1 MAIRLTGLSSGLDT
15 DAIVKELT
23 KAHQSKVDKVKGEQ
37 TKLQWKKEAWAALN
51 TKLYNFYTG
60 ALSDLQSVGTYRTK
74 KISSSAES
82 KVSFTSS
89 PGAVTGTHKLSVTSL
104 ASAAYLTGAK
114 ISTKKTDHTTSYKAT
129 AGTTAAKDILNS
141 KGYASD
147 ISGSKLTVSGADGK
161 EATLTVG
168 SLDAGATLD
177 DVAADLTQQLKDQ
190 GINDLSVEYVDGGF
204 QFTNTSATAKTE
216 DGKTTYEGGTTYT
229 VKGADEDSAAKL
241 GVSKDGV
248 SVQSQAA
255 GDTAYTVKTGA
266 FAYEMTISDGEAYS
280 GNTKLSDMGI
290 AKDAAFSVTV
300 GGDTKTFTIDQ
311 NTTLSDLAK
320 ELSKLGVTANYDAG
334 QGRFYINASDSGTD
348 KDFTITS
355 SDPSALETLG
365 LGTGSTKVDATDA
378 TVIYNGV
385 EYTQG
390 SNNFSI
396 NGLGFTVKDVTTTT
410 DETGNVVKDNP
421 MTISVETDV
430 DAIYNKIKNFV
441 KEYNSLMEEM
451 NKLYNADS
459 AKDYDML
466 TDDEKNEM
474 SDKEVEKWEDKIK
487 ESLLRRDDSVGNML
501 NIMQKIVST
510 RMDVTL
516 SDGSTRRMSLSSLG
530 INTGSWTEGGKL
542 HIYGDSEDAEYSGK
556 SNALMEMLQSD
567 PDAVLQTLSGI
578 GKNLYTNFQKAMKSS
593 NLSSALTFYNDK
605 EYDTQIDDYK
615 DKIKSLQEKMN
626 DAQDKYYKQFSTMEA
641 KLAQMNSQ
649 MSYLSSMLG

>member
-1 MAIRLTGLSSGLDT
+1 MAIRLTGLASGMDT
-15 DAIVKELT
+15 DSIVRELT
-23 KAHQSKVDKVKGEQ
+23 RAHQSKVDKVKGEQ

-74 KISSSAES
+74 KITSSAAS

-89 PGAVTGTHKLSVTSL
+89 PNAVTGTHKLSVTSL

-129 AGTTAAKDILNS
+129 AGSTAAKDILDS

-147 ISGSKLTVSGADGK
+147 ISGSQLTVSGADGR
-161 EATLTVG
+161 EATITVG
-168 SLDAGATLD
+168 ALGAGTTLD
-177 DVAADLTQQLKDQ
+177 DVAADMTQQLKDQ
-190 GINDLSVEYVDGGF
+190 GINDLTVMYADGAL

-216 DGKTTYEGGTTYT
+216 DGTTTYEGGTTYT
-229 VKGADEDSAAKL
+229 VKGADDDSAARL

-248 SVQSQAA
+248 AVQSQAA
-255 GDTAYTVKTGA
+255 GDTAYTVKTA
-266 FAYEMTISDGEAYS
+266 VFAYEETVTDGQEFS
-280 GNTKLSDMGI
+280 GSTKLSDMGI

-300 GGDTKTFTIDQ
+300 GGETKTFTIDQ
-311 NTTLSDLAK
+311 NTTLSDLAN
-320 ELSKLGVTANYDAG
+320 EISKLGVKANYDAG

-365 LGTGSTKVDATDA
+365 LGAGSTKVAATDA

-396 NGLGFTVKDVTTTT
+396 NGLSFTVKDLTTTT
-410 DETGNVVKDNP
+410 DAAGNVVKDDP

-430 DAIYNKIKNFV
+430 EAIYDKIKNFV
-441 KEYNSLMEEM
+441 KEYNSLIEEM

-459 AKDYDML
+459 AKDYNML
-466 TDDEKNEM
+466 TDDEKDDM
-474 SDKEVEKWEDKIK
+474 SDKEIEKWEDKIK
-487 ESLLRRDDSVGNML
+487 ESLLRRDDSVNNML
-501 NIMQKIVST
+501 NIMHKITST
-510 RMDVTL
+510 RMDVTMP
-516 SDGSTRRMSLSSLG
+516 DGSTRRMSLSSLG
-530 INTGSWTEGGKL
+530 INTGSYTENGKL
-542 HIYGDSEDAEYSGK
+542 HIYGDSEDSEYSGK
-556 SNALMEMLQSD
+556 TNTLMEMLQSD
-567 PDAVLQTLSGI
+567 PDAVLQTLTGV
-578 GKNLYTNFQKAMKSS
+578 GKDLYTKFQKAMKSS

-605 EYDTQIDDYK
+605 EYDIQIDDYK
-615 DKIKSLQEKMN
+615 DKIKTLQEKMN
-626 DAQDKYYKQFSTMEA
+626 DAQDKYYKQFATMES
-641 KLAQMNSQ
+641 KLAQMNAQ